1 MHTYVTQTAQDH
13 DSSRIRME
21 FIAEYMAWVND
32 LDSSYQRLSG
42 DKSKVHVNLYDTT
55 GAATVSITADQVWY
69 YGQQQRVVADGEVL
83 VLTSD
88 GRRLETEWLEWESG
102 NQKIR
107 TDRYV
112 HITTPDETV
121 EGTGLEA
128 EEDLSSYQIG
138 RFKAEVAV
146 DS

>member
-1 MHTYVTQTAQDH
+1 MYVTQTGQGQ
-13 DSSRIRME
+13 DSSQLRME
-21 FIAEYMAWVND
+21 LIAEYMAWID
-32 LDSSYQRLSG
+32 DRDSSHQRLSG
-42 DKSKVHVNLYDTT
+42 EDTKVHVNLYDTT
-55 GAATVSITADQVWY
+55 GAATATITADLVWY
-69 YGQQQRVVADGEVL
+69 YDQQQRIIADGEVL

-88 GRRLETEWLEWESG
+88 GRRLETEWIEWQG
-102 NQKIR
+102 GDRKIR

-128 EEDLSSYQIG
+128 SEDLSFYRIG